1 MNGCIFLKIF
11 LIHSPNLEMKAL
23 DKFGN
28 FTASGNA
35 EILTAWLTKAIHY
48 NYTPAYSRL
57 ESFLINTGRRKFLS
71 PLYNELLK
79 TEAGKK
85 RAMEIYKK
93 ARPNYHFVA
102 TNTFDKLL
110 N

>member
-1 MNGCIFLKIF
+1 MYPVI
-11 LIHSPNLEMKAL
+11 
-23 DKFGN
+23 
-28 FTASGNA
+28 
-35 EILTAWLTKAIHY
+35 
-48 NYTPAYSRL
+48 

-71 PLYNELLK
+71 PIYTEMIK
-79 TEAGKK
+79 TPEGRV
-85 RAMEIYKK
+85 RAKAIYQK